1 MLAQIRIM
9 ARLDLCNLLGINI
22 LRFTKDKRKK
32 KRAVMLSVLWILL
45 IIMLLFYVGGL
56 SWGLVEIGAGEDV
69 PAYVIAISSMLI
81 FVFGIL
87 KAGSIIFRRQ
97 GYDMVVSLPVRKGAV
112 VLGRFLR
119 MYTENLLMAALVLLP
134 GIAVYAWQMRPDV
147 SFYLCAFLGI
157 WSVPLLPMTGAILI
171 GALVTGI
178 SSRMRHK
185 SLVASTLTIVFVF
198 AIMYGSSRLT
208 SVEGMESLEIM
219 EELSGM
225 ISAML
230 ERFYP
235 PAVLLGTAIV
245 DGEISRCLMYTGLFL
260 SVFAAAAAA
269 VSACFQSI
277 CRNLYTTAARHDY
290 QMGDLKADSA
300 LVSLCRKEFRRY
312 FSSSIY
318 VSNTIIGPLMGCVI
332 SGALLFTGP
341 ARVKE
346 LLPVPV
352 DLAVIAPFLLA
363 GTFCMMTTAAT
374 SVSMEGKEWWLAKSL
389 PLPARTVLDAKLL
402 MNLILIL
409 PFYLVS
415 EVFLI
420 LALKPGLQDSF
431 WMMVI
436 PAVILLFACVYGIAV
451 NLHFPVLDWE
461 NEVSVVKQSAS
472 AVLGGMGGAVLAILG
487 GAGACLVPEGY
498 SGGYRAV
505 LCVLLLGI
513 TCLMYRKNNRIDL
526 REL

>member
-1 MLAQIRIM
+1 
-9 ARLDLCNLLGINI
+9 
-22 LRFTKDKRKK
+22 
-32 KRAVMLSVLWILL
+32 
-45 IIMLLFYVGGL
+45 
-56 SWGLVEIGAGEDV
+56 
-69 PAYVIAISSMLI
+69 
-81 FVFGIL
+81 
-87 KAGSIIFRRQ
+87 
-97 GYDMVVSLPVRKGAV
+97 
-112 VLGRFLR
+112 
-119 MYTENLLMAALVLLP
+119 
-134 GIAVYAWQMRPDV
+134 
-147 SFYLCAFLGI
+147 
-157 WSVPLLPMTGAILI
+157 
-171 GALVTGI
+171 
-178 SSRMRHK
+178 
-185 SLVASTLTIVFVF
+185 
-198 AIMYGSSRLT
+198 
-208 SVEGMESLEIM
+208 
-219 EELSGM
+219 
-225 ISAML
+225 
-230 ERFYP
+230 
-235 PAVLLGTAIV
+235 
-245 DGEISRCLMYTGLFL
+245 
-260 SVFAAAAAA
+260 
-269 VSACFQSI
+269 
-277 CRNLYTTAARHDY
+277 
-290 QMGDLKADSA
+290 
-300 LVSLCRKEFRRY
+300 
-312 FSSSIY
+312 
-318 VSNTIIGPLMGCVI
+318 MGCVI

-374 SVSMEGKEWWLAKSL
+374 SVSMEGKEWWLIKSL
-389 PLPARTVLDAKLL
+389 PLTAKTVLD
-402 MNLILIL
+402 
-409 PFYLVS
+409 LVS

-436 PAVILLFACVYGIAV
+436 PAVILLFACVYGITV

>member
-1 MLAQIRIM
+1 
-9 ARLDLCNLLGINI
+9 
-22 LRFTKDKRKK
+22 
-32 KRAVMLSVLWILL
+32 
-45 IIMLLFYVGGL
+45 
-56 SWGLVEIGAGEDV
+56 
-69 PAYVIAISSMLI
+69 
-81 FVFGIL
+81 
-87 KAGSIIFRRQ
+87 
-97 GYDMVVSLPVRKGAV
+97 
-112 VLGRFLR
+112 
-119 MYTENLLMAALVLLP
+119 
-134 GIAVYAWQMRPDV
+134 
-147 SFYLCAFLGI
+147 
-157 WSVPLLPMTGAILI
+157 MTGAILI

-185 SLVASTLTIVFVF
+185 SLVASTLTIVFAF

-436 PAVILLFACVYGIAV
+436 PAVILLFACVYGITV